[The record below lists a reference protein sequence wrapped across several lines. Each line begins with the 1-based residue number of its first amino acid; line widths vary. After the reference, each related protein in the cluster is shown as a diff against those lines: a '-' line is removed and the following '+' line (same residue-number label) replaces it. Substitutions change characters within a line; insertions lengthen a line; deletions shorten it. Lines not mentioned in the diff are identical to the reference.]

1 MPKIERI
8 ITYVGK
14 TEQKQDQ
21 LLECALDLMYMGAL
35 HLGQPPSRY
44 ENRPIPVDEL
54 EIRHAEI
61 IKDIYWTVFP
71 EES

>member
-1 MPKIERI
+1 MAKQERV
-8 ITYVGK
+8 TAQVG
-14 TEQKQDQ
+14 EGQQRQDQ
-21 LLECALDLMYMGAL
+21 LLECALDLMYLGAIEF
-35 HLGQPPSRY
+35 GRPPSRY
-44 ENRPIPVDEL
+44 DNRPIPVEDL